1 LRQAGHT
8 KNMIFGVHHV
18 IWYLSQFM
26 VLEPGDVVNTGT
38 PAGVALGRGDGAYLR
53 EGDLVELEI
62 DGLGR
67 QRRRMGQA

>member
-1 LRQAGHT
+1 MRQNGNT
-8 KNMIFGVHHV
+8 KMQIFGVHHV

-38 PAGVALGRGDGAYLR
+38 PAGVAMGRGPGAYLR
-53 EGDLVELEI
+53 KGDVMELET

-67 QRRRMGQA
+67 QRQTVGQA